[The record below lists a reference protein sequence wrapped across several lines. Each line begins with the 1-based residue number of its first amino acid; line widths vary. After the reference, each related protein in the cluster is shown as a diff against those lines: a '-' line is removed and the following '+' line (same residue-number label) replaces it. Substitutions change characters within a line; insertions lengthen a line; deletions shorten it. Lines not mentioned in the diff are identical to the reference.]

1 MMTLGEDCGGGA
13 SQWHPWEWLL
23 HREGRV
29 QGRQRGKPHAPQLPH
44 VQTVILQVSYQSS
57 NKMRCNSADCTATLY
72 FKSILYG
79 CFCCAD
85 LESLKWITEARL
97 AMTEREMQLLDT
109 RTLTSLI
116 LRRPSLASTG
126 WSGFTGGQFV
136 SFYANWHKLPL
147 LAEWRNQTS
156 LIDQG

>member
-1 MMTLGEDCGGGA
+1 MLCSTET
-13 SQWHPWEWLL
+13 Q
-23 HREGRV
+23 
-29 QGRQRGKPHAPQLPH
+29 
-44 VQTVILQVSYQSS
+44 
-57 NKMRCNSADCTATLY
+57 Y

-85 LESLKWITEARL
+85 LESLKWITEARQ

-116 LRRPSLASTG
+116 LRRPSPASTG

-136 SFYANWHKLPL
+136 LFYADWHNLPF
-147 LAEWRNQTS
+147 LAE
-156 LIDQG
+156 